1 MKSRLKLNC
10 SAKSL
15 AHRRIQFANLLGAG
29 MIGCLLFLA
38 ACGEEPQA
46 LEERITQMQKEL
58 DRTQGELQSTKQSL
72 QAAKDELTRL
82 KTNAPNVKRN
92 DANPTVATS
101 STVASRE
108 TLEASYMAE
117 AKALKGQLQSQL
129 KDCTLG
135 SFTLHNVQLPDNQFP
150 ITSWISLAFQTGDGK
165 QFRLDFAVKADS
177 KGGWVFPEPGEVVR
191 RAAEAKKIAS
201 TSDTSV
207 NRAPKT
213 GPNEPQP
220 NVPTTLPSTATSVIQ
235 WPNSTAP
242 QTSQDAAK
250 SSNPATTQNPA
261 TAPPAPQVP
270 PAQAPKQA
278 IPADRDVLIRF

>member
-1 MKSRLKLNC
+1 MKSRLKPNC
-10 SAKSL
+10 SAKS
-15 AHRRIQFANLLGAG
+15 REIGRILFANLLGAG
-29 MIGCLLFLA
+29 MIICSLFFA

-46 LEERITQMQKEL
+46 LEERLTQMQKEL

-72 QAAKDELTRL
+72 QATKDELARL
-82 KTNAPNVKRN
+82 KTTAPNVKR
-92 DANPTVATS
+92 DEAKPTGATS

-129 KDCTLG
+129 KDFTLG

-150 ITSWISLAFQTGDGK
+150 VTSWISLAFQTGDGK

-177 KGGWVFPEPGEVVR
+177 KGGWVFPDPGEVVR

-207 NRAPKT
+207 NRAPK
-213 GPNEPQP
+213 NEPQP
-220 NVPTTLPSTATSVIQ
+220 NVPTTLPSSATSVIQ

-242 QTSQDAAK
+242 ASREATT
-250 SSNPATTQNPA
+250 SSNSATTQNPA
-261 TAPPAPQVP
+261 PAPPAPQVP

>member
-1 MKSRLKLNC
+1 MKSRLKPNC

-15 AHRRIQFANLLGAG
+15 VGRRIGFANLLGAG
-29 MIGCLLFLA
+29 TIGCFLFLA

-72 QAAKDELTRL
+72 QATKDELTRL
-82 KTNAPNVKRN
+82 KTTAPNVKRD
-92 DANPTVATS
+92 DANPTGATS

-129 KDCTLG
+129 KDFTLG

-165 QFRLDFAVKADS
+165 QCRLDFAVKADS
-177 KGGWVFPEPGEVVR
+177 KGSWVFPEPAEIVR
-191 RAAEAKKIAS
+191 RAAEVKKMES
-201 TSDTSV
+201 TADTSV
-207 NRAPKT
+207 SRPPKT
-213 GPNEPQP
+213 APSDPQL
-220 NVPTTLPSTATSVIQ
+220 NVPTTMPSSNTVVIQ
-235 WPNSTAP
+235 WPNSTSPSA
-242 QTSQDAAK
+242 SQETAKNPDPAAK
-250 SSNPATTQNPA
+250 PNAQGSARPPNT
-261 TAPPAPQVP
+261 PAPS
-270 PAQAPKQA
+270 PKQA

>member
-1 MKSRLKLNC
+1 MKSRLKPNC
-10 SAKSL
+10 SAKKR
-15 AHRRIQFANLLGAG
+15 AIGRTPCANLLGAG
-29 MIGCLLFLA
+29 MIICSLFLT

-46 LEERITQMQKEL
+46 LEERLTQMQKEL

-72 QAAKDELTRL
+72 QATKDELTRL
-82 KTNAPNVKRN
+82 KTIAPNVKRD
-92 DANPTVATS
+92 DAKPTGATS

-108 TLEASYMAE
+108 TLEAAYMAE

-129 KDCTLG
+129 KDFTLG

-150 ITSWISLAFQTGDGK
+150 VTSWISLAFQTGDGK

-201 TSDTSV
+201 TSETSV

-213 GPNEPQP
+213 GPNEPQL
-220 NVPTTLPSTATSVIQ
+220 NVPTTLPSSATSVIQ

-242 QTSQDAAK
+242 SSREAATSL
-250 SSNPATTQNPA
+250 NPATTQNPA
-261 TAPPAPQVP
+261 TAPLAPQVP